1 MLSANW
7 AKNSQFELHHKINIK
22 KNEVFLTDLVMEL
35 DCRGWLSEV
44 SDIHS
49 ANLKSWEVFEVVLGI
64 LPPISTN
71 YLLILTKA
79 RQVLCE
85 LSWGEK
91 KAKKM
96 RKERQQR
103 AQPTIALDDAR
114 RCYLSIFPSQ
124 GEQRAEV
131 KAFSGWT
138 KCSLLTPDWIW
149 RELKTTKQCSSSW
162 GGYTP
167 AGGLRL

>member
-1 MLSANW
+1 MIYKANLNVVGKLSKKFSVW
-7 AKNSQFELHHKINIK
+7 TPSKDKHK
-22 KNEVFLTDLVMEL
+22 KNEVFLADLVMEL

-79 RQVLCE
+79 GQVLCE

-91 KAKKM
+91 KASEEDEKSRGNSEHNQLLLWM
-96 RKERQQR
+96 PPAAATCRFSHHKENKEPEWR
-103 AQPTIALDDAR
+103 LF
-114 RCYLSIFPSQ
+114 LGGLNVPS
-124 GEQRAEV
+124 
-131 KAFSGWT
+131 
-138 KCSLLTPDWIW
+138 SLLTGFG
-149 RELKTTKQCSSSW
+149 ES
-162 GGYTP
+162 
-167 AGGLRL
+167 

>member
-1 MLSANW
+1 MIYKANLNVVGKLSKKFSVW
-7 AKNSQFELHHKINIK
+7 TPSKDKHK
-22 KNEVFLTDLVMEL
+22 KNEAFLTDLVMEL

-85 LSWGEK
+85 LFWGEK

-96 RKERQQR
+96 RKGEATASTTNYCSGCRPPLQLVDF
-103 AQPTIALDDAR
+103 PITR
-114 RCYLSIFPSQ
+114 R
-124 GEQRAEV
+124 
-131 KAFSGWT
+131 T
-138 KCSLLTPDWIW
+138 KSRSEGFFWVD
-149 RELKTTKQCSSSW
+149 
-162 GGYTP
+162 
-167 AGGLRL
+167 